1 MFNVLV
7 YNPKQVRG
15 DDPTGMKTIAI
26 VNNKGG
32 QGKTTTAVS
41 LGAAWA
47 IEGHRVLLV
56 DFDPQASATAAL
68 GIELQ
73 DDDVTIAEV
82 MEGSAP
88 ITKAIFPTSTSGLDL
103 VPARQALAEA
113 NLYLVQKIGR
123 EARLKKEL
131 APLKELYDFCLI
143 DCPPSTSLL
152 TVNAIV
158 AAQYVL
164 IPVTPDFLSMK
175 GLAQLQD
182 ILGEIRANLDT
193 GVQVLGI
200 LPTIVDYRK
209 IATREALE
217 ILRASFGNLVLQTEI
232 RINVRLEEAPSHGKT
247 IFQYDPHSVGAECYR
262 RLAKEVLQRC
272 RRD

>member
-1 MFNVLV
+1 VSERI
-7 YNPKQVRG
+7 P
-15 DDPTGMKTIAI
+15 DDMKTIAI

-47 IEGHRVLLV
+47 LKGYRVLLV

-68 GIELQ
+68 GIEAE
-73 DDDVTIAEV
+73 DCDTTIAEI
-82 MEGSAP
+82 MEGIAP
-88 ITKAIFPTSTSGLDL
+88 ITQAVLPTSIEGLDL
-103 VPARQALAEA
+103 VPARPSLAEA

-131 APLKELYDFCLI
+131 ARFQDQYHFCLI

-158 AAQYVL
+158 AAQYII

-182 ILGEIRANLDT
+182 ILREIRSNLDT
-193 GVQVLGI
+193 DVRVLGI
-200 LPTIVDYRK
+200 LPTMVDYRK
-209 IATREALE
+209 GATHEALE
-217 ILRASFGNLVLQTEI
+217 ILRENFKELVFKNEI

-247 IFQYDPHSVGAECYR
+247 IFQYDPRSVGAECYWG
-262 RLAKEVLQRC
+262 LAEEVLQRC
-272 RRD
+272 RRG

>member
-1 MFNVLV
+1 
-7 YNPKQVRG
+7 
-15 DDPTGMKTIAI
+15 MKTIAI

-47 IEGHRVLLV
+47 IRGQRVLLV

-68 GIELQ
+68 GIEPKES
-73 DDDVTIAEV
+73 DITIAEV
-82 MEGSAP
+82 MEGTAS
-88 ITKAIFPTSTSGLDL
+88 IVQAILPTSTEGLDL
-103 VPARQALAEA
+103 VPARQSLAEA

-131 APLKELYDFCLI
+131 ARFRGQYQFCLI

-182 ILGEIRANLDT
+182 ILGEIRANLDAD
-193 GVQVLGI
+193 VRVLGI
-200 LPTIVDYRK
+200 LPTMVDYRK
-209 IATREALE
+209 GATREALE
-217 ILRASFGNLVLQTEI
+217 ILRASFGDLVFKTEI

-247 IFQYDPHSVGAECYR
+247 IFQYDPHAVGAECYR
-262 RLAKEVLQRC
+262 RLAEEVLERC
-272 RRD
+272 RRS

>member
-1 MFNVLV
+1 
-7 YNPKQVRG
+7 
-15 DDPTGMKTIAI
+15 MKTIAI

-32 QGKTTTAVS
+32 QGKTTTAIS

-47 IEGHRVLLV
+47 MAGWRVLLV

-68 GIELQ
+68 GIGLR
-73 DDDVTIAEV
+73 DGDITIAEV
-82 MEGSAP
+82 MEGIAP
-88 ITKAIFPTSTSGLDL
+88 IAQAVLPTSTEGLDL
-103 VPARQALAEA
+103 MPARQSLAEA

-131 APLKELYDFCLI
+131 AHLKGRYDLCLI

-182 ILGEIRANLDT
+182 ILSEIRENLDT
-193 GVQVLGI
+193 GVRVLGI
-200 LPTIVDYRK
+200 LPAIVDYRK
-209 IATREALE
+209 VATREALE
-217 ILRASFGNLVLQTEI
+217 ILRSSFGDLVFQTEI

-247 IFQYDPHSVGAECYR
+247 IFQYDPDSVGAECYR
-262 RLAKEVLQRC
+262 RLAEEVLQRC